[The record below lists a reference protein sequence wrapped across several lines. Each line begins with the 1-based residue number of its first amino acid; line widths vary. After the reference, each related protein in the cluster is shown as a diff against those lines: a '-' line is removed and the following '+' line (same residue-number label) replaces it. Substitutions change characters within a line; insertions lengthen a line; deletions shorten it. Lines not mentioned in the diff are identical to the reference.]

1 MSVETRDTFLHSQ
14 LQEGL
19 KYDIMRAPAVSGAQG
34 YKELCLAAK
43 NEEKRQ
49 AELRKRQK
57 YLKPTTQATSQHSLS
72 KRSTFHKLPEAQA
85 SSIPSVGT
93 ELRRCYQCNKTGHLA
108 RECRAPRTESRGQ
121 TGEKRGQTGERRE
134 KRMVCE
140 CQASEGSPLR
150 CTAGTST
157 NPED

>member
-57 YLKPTTQATSQHSLS
+57 YLKEMAEV
-72 KRSTFHKLPEAQA
+72 PEANNPSHLSAFFEQEVYFSQA
-85 SSIPSVGT
+85 
-93 ELRRCYQCNKTGHLA
+93 A
-108 RECRAPRTESRGQ
+108 
-121 TGEKRGQTGERRE
+121 
-134 KRMVCE
+134 
-140 CQASEGSPLR
+140 
-150 CTAGTST
+150 
-157 NPED
+157 